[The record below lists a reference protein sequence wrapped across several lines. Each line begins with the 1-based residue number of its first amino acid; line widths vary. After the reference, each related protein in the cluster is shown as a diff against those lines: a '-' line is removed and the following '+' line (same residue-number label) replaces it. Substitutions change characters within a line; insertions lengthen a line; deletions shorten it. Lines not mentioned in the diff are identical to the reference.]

1 MNQSGDDVLTETLAW
16 PPKKRPPQAVAKRNA
31 AKRRTGANITALP
44 QGSASPYAPQGE
56 GEHGRNTYSNF
67 RFYSPFTASQA
78 RLWTMS
84 GRDSQANP
92 GIAV

>member
-1 MNQSGDDVLTETLAW
+1 RNGASRRQAESEMGVVGGASLSVLFV
-16 PPKKRPPQAVAKRNA
+16 KGVD
-31 AKRRTGANITALP
+31 
-44 QGSASPYAPQGE
+44 
-56 GEHGRNTYSNF
+56 YSNF
-67 RFYSPFTASQA
+67 RFHSPCTASQA

>member
-1 MNQSGDDVLTETLAW
+1 MRGC
-16 PPKKRPPQAVAKRNA
+16 AKLRRNGA
-31 AKRRTGANITALP
+31 SRR
-44 QGSASPYAPQGE
+44 QVGSAMRGVGDSPIVTVVKCI
-56 GEHGRNTYSNF
+56 HYSNF
-67 RFYSPFTASQA
+67 RFHSPFKASQA